1 MQYDFVLHIGANK
14 TGSSAVQAFI
24 RSNLAVFSEAGYL
37 VPDSNLGTSDR
48 ITGEHVFAFQK
59 FVVPNDIKG
68 LTAAFDDLKAEVG
81 DKTVLC
87 SAENLSN
94 PGRFQTFAEIVKKY
108 SIKII
113 LYIRRQ
119 DDLIASS
126 WQQWP
131 SKVMDDFNGWLV
143 TALQNTGHW
152 ERTITNWENMAGAE
166 NVTVRVFE
174 RESFP
179 DGNIMLDF
187 MECLDIPYDDA
198 DLTFPSHD
206 INPSYSDAITG
217 LVAGNRSIFKNQHDN
232 EFYKMIGELT
242 GGAYIERQ
250 KTSLLSEQ
258 QRDNIAKFFEV
269 QNERIRAK
277 YFPDRETLFKPIDHS
292 KYRYLSAEEISLEQR
307 KIMMHLIYSL
317 WKQMKA

>member
-24 RSNLAVFSEAGYL
+24 RSNLAVFHDAGYM

-59 FVVPNDIKG
+59 YVVPNDIKG
-68 LTAAFDDLKAEVG
+68 LTAALDQLKAEVG
-81 DKTVLC
+81 GKTVLC

-94 PGRFQTFAEIVKKY
+94 PGRFQTFSEVVKKY

-119 DDLIASS
+119 DELIASS

-131 SKVMDDFNGWLV
+131 SKVMDDFNAWLV

-152 ERTITNWENMAGAE
+152 ERTIANWENTVGAD
-166 NVTVRVFE
+166 NVTVRLFE

-179 DGNIMLDF
+179 EGNIMLDF
-187 MECLDIPYDDA
+187 MDCLGIPYEDA
-198 DLTFPSHD
+198 DLVFPGSD

-217 LVAGNRSIFKNQHDN
+217 LVAGNRSIFKHQHDN
-232 EFYKMIGELT
+232 EFYKMIQALT
-242 GGAYIERQ
+242 GEAYIESP
-250 KTSLLSEQ
+250 KISLLTEK

-269 QNERIRAK
+269 QNERIREK
-277 YFPDRETLFKPIDHS
+277 YFPEREALFKPIDHS
-292 KYRYLSAEEISLEQR
+292 KYRYLTSEEMALEQR
-307 KIMMHLIYSL
+307 RILMHLIYSL
-317 WKQMKA
+317 WKQTKA

>member
-1 MQYDFVLHIGANK
+1 MKYDFVLHIGANK
-14 TGSSAVQAFI
+14 TGSSALQAFI
-24 RSNLAVFSEAGYL
+24 RSNLTVINNAGYL
-37 VPDSNLGTSDR
+37 VPDSALGTTNR

-59 FVVPNDIKG
+59 YIVPNDVAG
-68 LTAAFDDLKAEVG
+68 LTAVFDRLNAEAG
-81 DKTVLC
+81 EQTILC

-94 PGRFQTFAEIVKKY
+94 PARHQTFVEIVKKY

-131 SKVMDDFNGWLV
+131 SKVMDDFNAWLV
-143 TALQNTGHW
+143 TTLQRTGHW
-152 ERTITNWENMAGAE
+152 ERTITNWENIVGAD
-166 NVTVRVFE
+166 NVMVRIFE

-187 MECLDIPYDDA
+187 VECLNIPVEDTE
-198 DLTFPSHD
+198 LTFPDGD

-232 EFYKMIGELT
+232 DFYKMIGALT
-242 GGAYIERQ
+242 GPAYVEKQ
-250 KTSLLSEQ
+250 KISLMTEQ
-258 QRDNIAKFFEV
+258 QRDNIVKFFEF
-269 QNERIRAK
+269 QNERIREK
-277 YFPDRETLFKPIDHS
+277 YFPDRETLFKPVDHS
-292 KYRYLSAEEISLEQR
+292 KYRYLSAEEMSLEQR

-317 WKQMKA
+317 WKQMQA